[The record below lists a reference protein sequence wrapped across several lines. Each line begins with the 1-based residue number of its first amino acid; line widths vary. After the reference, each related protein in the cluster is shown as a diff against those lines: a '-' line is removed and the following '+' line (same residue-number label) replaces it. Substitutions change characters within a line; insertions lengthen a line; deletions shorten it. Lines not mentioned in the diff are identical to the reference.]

1 MVRSF
6 AKVHAGKVH
15 LWLLIVLTF
24 STGVVDA
31 AGFLGL
37 GRVFVGNMTGNIVIL
52 GMGVAGADELPVTGP
67 LVALVAFVVGAA
79 IAGTVLR
86 GQQTGWSPRITY
98 CLGCAAV
105 ILAVCAVLVS
115 ADRPLGKEL
124 FELLAAAAVA
134 GVMGGQA
141 AVARKVDVKDV
152 TTVVVTSTLTLF
164 AAELPTKPLA
174 AALGNRRVAAIVAI
188 LLGAGVGALL
198 HVHIGTWVGLTLAA
212 VLTGVVAAVGHFHT
226 RTLAMVP
233 SAV

>member
-67 LVALVAFVVGAA
+67 LVALLAFILGAVIAGAA
-79 IAGTVLR
+79 LR
-86 GQQTGWSPRITY
+86 GQEPGWNQRITY
-98 CLGCAAV
+98 CLGCGAAV
-105 ILAVCAVLVS
+105 LAICAVLAS

-141 AVARKVDVKDV
+141 TVARKVDVKDV

-164 AAELPTKPLA
+164 AADLPTKPVA

-198 HVHIGTWVGLTLAA
+198 HLHIGTWMGLTLAA
-212 VLTGVVAAVGHFHT
+212 GLTGIVAAVGHFHT
-226 RTLAMVP
+226 RTLALAP
-233 SAV
+233 SGV